1 MLILRLSLAALVLVA
16 APAAYSQAAFPSPVL
31 TSITPL
37 GGKPGSTI
45 ELSLRGTDL
54 DAPLAVMIAGRQ
66 IPITT
71 STKASLALPADL
83 PAGVHDLRFIG
94 RYGVSNPRVF
104 QVSPHETIVST
115 GTNGKADK
123 AQPVKP
129 GAAIEGVFKATTPLW
144 FVFDAK
150 KGQGISAAFDGH
162 RFDTR
167 TELLAA
173 VLDDRGRELARTRQG
188 TLTFIAPADGAYRLR
203 VHELMHRV
211 GDDYGFRLILGE
223 PAKDNRTAAAPAV
236 RSIKTNET
244 VKGSFSEAP
253 QVFDLAF
260 KAGEKFVIEV
270 FSHQLGHTTDPH
282 LVIENLKADGT
293 TTAQAEVADAPA
305 ITPGPSIKIDNRD
318 PSYAFEAK
326 ADGTFRITLSDA
338 FATTSPFELRVTPSG
353 STRLVA
359 LPTILPKAANAKTGE
374 IGFPN
379 VLRGGI
385 HAIEVAALNRNV
397 LSEAIEL
404 KADKLPAGVT
414 SLGGFIGKGQSLG
427 FIAFQAAADAP
438 AGASLVSSV
447 PESLC
452 VSFALADATRDN
464 LLQRTAG
471 PPAIGV
477 SSLSTPAAIQT
488 VQKDLIEVAGDG
500 KVEIALKAVRH
511 AEFTDALKLKALG
524 LIDVAKAPE
533 ADIAAKASDGKLTLD
548 MKTLKLAPGDYGF
561 ILQGPAKMKVRR
573 NLEELA
579 EAEKKAKEA
588 TEAVTKAKA
597 DKSPKA
603 AELLKTA
610 EKAKAEADKAV
621 KDLTTKTAPKDA
633 TFIVWSN
640 PIRLRVLA
648 KK

>member
-1 MLILRLSLAALVLVA
+1 MSTFRLSLAALILA
-16 APAAYSQAAFPSPVL
+16 IAPSVYSQATFPSPVL
-31 TSITPL
+31 TGVTPL

-54 DAPLAVMIAGRQ
+54 DAPQAVLIAGRQ
-66 IPITT
+66 IPLSTI
-71 STKASLALPADL
+71 TKASVALPTDL
-83 PAGVHDLRFIG
+83 PVGIHDLHFVG

-104 QVSPHETIVST
+104 QVDAHDTVISA
-115 GTNGKADK
+115 GTNLKEDK
-123 AQPVKP
+123 AQPVKL
-129 GAAIEGVFKATTPLW
+129 GTAIEGVFKATTPQW
-144 FVFDAK
+144 FVFEAK
-150 KGQGISAAFDGH
+150 KGQGISLAFDGH

-167 TELLAA
+167 TELLAT
-173 VLDDRGRELARTRQG
+173 VLDTSGRELARTRQG
-188 TLTFIAPADGAYRLR
+188 SLSFTAAADGTYRLR

-211 GDDYGFRLILGE
+211 GDDFGFRLALDP
-223 PAKDNRTAAAPAV
+223 PAPSRQKRHVSQKKLTIP
-236 RSIKTNET
+236 ST
-244 VKGSFSEAP
+244 VTGDF
-253 QVFDLAF
+253 QGLHVFDLAF
-260 KAGEKFVIEV
+260 KAGDKFVIEV
-270 FSHQLGHTTDPH
+270 FSHQLGHVTDPH
-282 LVIENLKADGT
+282 LVIENLKPDGT

-305 ITPGPSIKIDNRD
+305 MAPAPSIKADNHD
-318 PSYAFEAK
+318 PSYAYEAK
-326 ADGTFRITLSDA
+326 ADGAFRITLSDA
-338 FATTSPFELRVTPSG
+338 FATTLPFELRVTPTG
-353 STRLVA
+353 STRLLA
-359 LPTILPKAANAKTGE
+359 LPTILPKVANAKTGE
-374 IGFPN
+374 VGFAN

-385 HAIEVAALNRNV
+385 HAIEVAALNRTS

-404 KADKLPAGVT
+404 KADKLPVGVT
-414 SLGGFIGKGQSLG
+414 SLGGFIGKGQSIG

-438 AGASLVSSV
+438 TAACLVSSL
-447 PESLC
+447 PESLS
-452 VSFALADATRDN
+452 VSFAIADAARDN

-488 VQKDLIEVAGDG
+488 AQKDLIEVSADG

-524 LIDVAKAPE
+524 LIDAAKAPE
-533 ADIAAKASDGKLTLD
+533 ADIPAKAADGKLTLD

-588 TEAVTKAKA
+588 AEAVTKAKA

-603 AELLKTA
+603 AELVKTA

-621 KDLTTKTAPKDA
+621 KDFTTKAAPKDA
-633 TFIVWSN
+633 TFMVWSN

>member
-1 MLILRLSLAALVLVA
+1 MLILRLSLAALVLVV
-16 APAAYSQAAFPSPVL
+16 APSAYSQAAFPSPVL

-37 GGKPGSTI
+37 GGKPGSTV
-45 ELSLRGTDL
+45 EFSLRGADL
-54 DAPLAVMIAGRQ
+54 DAPQAVLIAGRQ

-83 PAGVHDLRFIG
+83 PAGIYDLRFVG

-104 QVSPHETIVST
+104 QVSPHETIIGT
-115 GTNGKADK
+115 GTNVKADK

-129 GAAIEGVFKATTPLW
+129 GSAIEGVFKATSPLW
-144 FVFDAK
+144 FVFEAK

-167 TELLAA
+167 TELLAT
-173 VLDDRGRELARTRQG
+173 VLDERGRELARTRQG
-188 TLTFIAPADGAYRLR
+188 LLTFTAPADGSYRLR

-223 PAKDNRTAAAPAV
+223 PVKDNRAAAATAA
-236 RSIKTNET
+236 RTIKTNET
-244 VKGSFSEAP
+244 VKSSFSDAP

-260 KAGEKFVIEV
+260 KAGDKFVIEV
-270 FSHQLGHTTDPH
+270 FSHQLGNATDPH

-305 ITPGPSIKIDNRD
+305 ITPAPSIKIDNRD
-318 PSYAFEAK
+318 PCYAYEAK
-326 ADGTFRITLSDA
+326 ADGTFRISVSDA
-338 FATTSPFELRVTPSG
+338 FATTLPFELRITPTG
-353 STRLVA
+353 STRLLA
-359 LPTILPKAANAKTGE
+359 LPSILPKAANAKTGE
-374 IGFPN
+374 IGFAN
-379 VLRGGI
+379 VLRGGV
-385 HAIEVAALNRNV
+385 HAIEVAALNRTT

-414 SLGGFIGKGQSLG
+414 SLGGFIGKGHSIG
-427 FIAFQAAADAP
+427 FIAFQAAEDAP
-438 AGASLVSSV
+438 TGASLVSRV

-477 SSLSTPAAIQT
+477 SSLRTPAAIQT
-488 VQKDLIEVAGDG
+488 VQKDLIEVAADG

-524 LIDVAKAPE
+524 LIDAAKAPE
-533 ADIAAKASDGKLTLD
+533 ADIAAKAGDGKLTLD

-573 NLEELA
+573 NLEELT

-588 TEAVTKAKA
+588 AEAVTKAKA

-603 AELLKTA
+603 AELVKTA

-621 KDLTTKTAPKDA
+621 KDLTTKAAPKDA